1 MAERRSRARGF
12 TLIEVLVALVVVSIG
27 LLGLVGLH
35 TRMQQAEYE
44 AYNRAQ
50 ALVLLDAIVDRINA
64 NRATAQCYAVTA
76 NDGTGLP
83 YVGVADGGHAPAF
96 TCSGFGDVNTQTRA
110 VADLGEWD
118 AALRGAAEA
127 QGGNAIGGA
136 LNARGCVT
144 YDAVTD
150 VYTVAV
156 AWQGLFET
164 AAPAHPCGTNRY
176 GSEAR
181 RRVVWATFRIA
192 TLL

>member
-12 TLIEVLVALVVVSIG
+12 TLIEVLVAIVVVAVG

-35 TRMQQAEYE
+35 VRLQQAEFE

-76 NDGTGLP
+76 NDGTGAP
-83 YVGVADGGHAPAF
+83 YAGVADAGHAAAF
-96 TCSGFGDVNTQTRA
+96 TCAGFGDVNTQARA
-110 VADLGEWD
+110 LADLGEWD
-118 AALRGAAEA
+118 AALRGAAEMS
-127 QGGNAIGGA
+127 GGNSIGGA
-136 LNARGCVT
+136 LNARGCIN
-144 YDAVTD
+144 YDPATD

-156 AWQGLFET
+156 AWQGLAET
-164 AAPAHPCGTNRY
+164 AAPAHPCGLNRY
-176 GSEAR
+176 GNEAQ
-181 RRVVWATFRIA
+181 RRVVWTTFRVA